1 MRNNLDIRCH
11 FYIGLSVKPARALNR
26 QTDQTQVKAGV
37 KPERFKVFHIIK
49 VVSDVN
55 HLQEI
60 ARRVP
65 AKHPLRPSNSDPTV
79 NSTP

>member
-11 FYIGLSVKPARALNR
+11 SYIGLSVKPARALNR
-26 QTDQTQVKAGV
+26 PTDQIQVKAGV
-37 KPERFKVFHIIK
+37 KPEPFKVFNITK
-49 VVSDVN
+49 MLLDVN
-55 HLQEI
+55 RMQAI

-65 AKHPLRPSNSDPTV
+65 AKHPLRPSNSDPTA